1 MAKEVSNANTTG
13 GEVIPQGRRHELDVL
28 TTLIVFGLMFFHTAS
43 IFFGHQLIT
52 NRMQSALTTIV
63 ASLVVSLEFIW
74 IMPVMMLV
82 AGIAAWHSLERRTPK
97 RFIRERFLRLGV
109 PFLTGLGIVNPP
121 QVYYYLR
128 ANAGLSAGFISFL
141 PRYWNIRFSLLS
153 FPYFLESAGSEE
165 AFSVI
170 HLWFLIFLL
179 VYTLLLLPL
188 FLYMQRP
195 TGKHLATR
203 ISGFL
208 SRRFAVFLWA
218 IPITLL
224 EAFLGAIWPSGWNRW
239 IWPLIILF
247 GYLSAGD
254 QRLTA
259 ALVRHRILAL
269 VIGLVGFSVFF
280 MGTGILS
287 GIGIDPW
294 AGREGPAVILRLF
307 KGIASWCLTVA
318 VVGIA
323 TRIGQ
328 RAAET
333 RPTPGQ
339 PTFWSRLAAYGREA
353 QLPYYV
359 LHQTPII
366 AIGYYVVGWNW
377 PALAKFWI
385 IYLGSLTITLLVYE
399 LLVRRIGVLR
409 LLFGMKPKGQG
420 RPHEPF
426 GQPHVF
432 APGEAA
438 GHDDQN

>member
-1 MAKEVSNANTTG
+1 MSEEKIDSIETG
-13 GEVIPQGRRHELDVL
+13 GEMIHTRRRRELDVL

-43 IFFGHQLIT
+43 IFSGHQLIT
-52 NRMQSALTTIV
+52 NKIQSELTTIL
-63 ASLVVSLEFIW
+63 ASLVVSSEFIW

-82 AGIAAWHSLERRTPK
+82 AGIAAWHSLERRTSK
-97 RFIRERFLRLGV
+97 RFLRERLLRLGV
-109 PFLTGLGIVNPP
+109 PFLTGLVLVNPP

-165 AFSVI
+165 TFSVI

-188 FLYMQRP
+188 FLYMKKP
-195 TGKHLATR
+195 TGKRLA
-203 ISGFL
+203 ISGSGFL

-218 IPITLL
+218 IPIALL

-239 IWPLIILF
+239 IWPFIILF
-247 GYLSAGD
+247 GYLSAGND
-254 QRLTA
+254 RLTS
-259 ALVRHRILAL
+259 ALVRHRIPAL
-269 VIGLVGFSVFF
+269 VIGLVGFFVFF
-280 MGTGILS
+280 VGTGMLT
-287 GIGIDPW
+287 GLGIDPW
-294 AGREGPAVILRLF
+294 TGREAPAVILRF
-307 KGIASWCLTVA
+307 IKGSTSWFLTLA

-328 RAAET
+328 RVAEAP
-333 RPTPGQ
+333 RTPNQ
-339 PTFWSRLAAYGREA
+339 PTFWNRLAAYGREA

-366 AIGYYVVGWNW
+366 AIGYYIVGRNW
-377 PALAKFWI
+377 PVMVKFWI
-385 IYLGSLTITLLVYE
+385 IYLGSLTVTLLVYE

-409 LLFGMKPKGQG
+409 LLFGMRRKGQG
-420 RPHEPF
+420 R
-426 GQPHVF
+426 QR
-432 APGEAA
+432 
-438 GHDDQN
+438 DRR

>member
-1 MAKEVSNANTTG
+1 MAKEISNANTTG
-13 GEVIPQGRRHELDVL
+13 GELIRRARRHGLDVL

-43 IFFGHQLIT
+43 IFSGHQLIT
-52 NRMQSALTTIV
+52 NRMQSGLTTIA

-82 AGIAAWHSLERRTPK
+82 AGIAAWHSLERRTPN
-97 RFIRERFLRLGV
+97 RFLRERLLRLGV
-109 PFLTGLGIVNPP
+109 PFLTGLVIVNPP

-128 ANAGLSAGFISFL
+128 ANAGLPVGFVSFL

-153 FPYFLESAGSEE
+153 FPYFLESAGSDE

-188 FLYMQRP
+188 FLYMQRS

-218 IPITLL
+218 IPIALL

-239 IWPLIILF
+239 IWPFIILF
-247 GYLSAGD
+247 GYLSAADAG
-254 QRLTA
+254 LTA

-269 VIGLVGFSVFF
+269 VIGLLGFSVFF

-287 GIGIDPW
+287 GAGIDPW
-294 AGREGPAVILRLF
+294 AGREGPAVVLRFF
-307 KGIASWCLTVA
+307 KGISSWCLTVA

-328 RAAET
+328 RKVET
-333 RPTPGQ
+333 DRTPGRS
-339 PTFWSRLAAYGREA
+339 TFWSRLAAYGREA

-377 PALAKFWI
+377 PAVAKFWI
-385 IYLGSLTITLLVYE
+385 IYLGSLAITLLVYE
-399 LLVRRIGVLR
+399 LLVRRIGIMRV
-409 LLFGMKPKGQG
+409 LFGMKPRGRG
-420 RPHEPF
+420 RPQLPDSSI
-426 GQPHVF
+426 P
-432 APGEAA
+432 
-438 GHDDQN
+438 

>member
-1 MAKEVSNANTTG
+1 MAKEISNANTTG
-13 GEVIPQGRRHELDVL
+13 GELIRRARRHGLDVL

-43 IFFGHQLIT
+43 IFSGHQLIT
-52 NRMQSALTTIV
+52 NRMQSGLTTIA

-82 AGIAAWHSLERRTPK
+82 AGIAAWHSLERRTPN
-97 RFIRERFLRLGV
+97 RFLRERLLRLGV
-109 PFLTGLGIVNPP
+109 PFLTGLVIVNPP

-128 ANAGLSAGFISFL
+128 ANAGLPVGFVSFL

-153 FPYFLESAGSEE
+153 FPYFLESAGSDE

-188 FLYMQRP
+188 FLYMQRS

-218 IPITLL
+218 IPIALL

-239 IWPLIILF
+239 IWPFIILF
-247 GYLSAGD
+247 GYLSAADAG
-254 QRLTA
+254 LTA

-269 VIGLVGFSVFF
+269 VIGLLGFSVFF

-287 GIGIDPW
+287 GAGIDPW
-294 AGREGPAVILRLF
+294 AGREGPAVVLRFF
-307 KGIASWCLTVA
+307 KGISSWCLTVA

-328 RAAET
+328 RKAET
-333 RPTPGQ
+333 DRTPGRS
-339 PTFWSRLAAYGREA
+339 TFWSRLAAYGREA

-377 PALAKFWI
+377 PAVAKFWI
-385 IYLGSLTITLLVYE
+385 IYLGSLAITLLVYE
-399 LLVRRIGVLR
+399 LLVRRIGIMRV
-409 LLFGMKPKGQG
+409 LFGMKPRGRG
-420 RPHEPF
+420 RPQLPDSSI
-426 GQPHVF
+426 P
-432 APGEAA
+432 
-438 GHDDQN
+438 

>member
-1 MAKEVSNANTTG
+1 M
-13 GEVIPQGRRHELDVL
+13 
-28 TTLIVFGLMFFHTAS
+28 
-43 IFFGHQLIT
+43 
-52 NRMQSALTTIV
+52 
-63 ASLVVSLEFIW
+63 
-74 IMPVMMLV
+74 
-82 AGIAAWHSLERRTPK
+82 
-97 RFIRERFLRLGV
+97 
-109 PFLTGLGIVNPP
+109 
-121 QVYYYLR
+121 
-128 ANAGLSAGFISFL
+128 
-141 PRYWNIRFSLLS
+141 
-153 FPYFLESAGSEE
+153 
-165 AFSVI
+165 
-170 HLWFLIFLL
+170 
-179 VYTLLLLPL
+179 
-188 FLYMQRP
+188 
-195 TGKHLATR
+195 
-203 ISGFL
+203 
-208 SRRFAVFLWA
+208 
-218 IPITLL
+218 
-224 EAFLGAIWPSGWNRW
+224 
-239 IWPLIILF
+239 
-247 GYLSAGD
+247 
-254 QRLTA
+254 
-259 ALVRHRILAL
+259 
-269 VIGLVGFSVFF
+269 IGLVGFSVFF

-287 GIGIDPW
+287 EIGIDPW

-432 APGEAA
+432 APGEVA